1 MTVFKTISLNIYG
14 SILQPIFRLRVLAN
28 EVEILQ
34 GSATLKTKQLKKAE
48 LNHAQHWKVLIF
60 IFIIIQ
66 IFVRFFI
73 RFRTKNETEKVPSA
87 THYEMKS
94 RKILVSKIK

>member
-1 MTVFKTISLNIYG
+1 MDLFCNPFS
-14 SILQPIFRLRVLAN
+14 RLRVLAN

-48 LNHAQHWKVLIF
+48 LNHAQHWEVSIFLPSWTEIGNFLSDFLILMNCK
-60 IFIIIQ
+60 
-66 IFVRFFI
+66 
-73 RFRTKNETEKVPSA
+73 KNETDKVPSV

-94 RKILVSKIK
+94 RKILVFKIK